1 MSCLSSKAPLAF
13 VHCPD
18 SGKVSHCPLEA
29 IGASVD
35 LAWHR
40 IGEKRVAGG
49 HAKATCRSYPG
60 AENADQPGRARHPD
74 QAGKDRGGGAAA
86 PGDHPPPLRVV
97 GERTSPDP
105 RDSRGAVGD
114 ALDAPEGGG
123 RSTER
128 AREQAGQQRGRHL
141 MAQIREE
148 TGAADAAYGW
158 PEPVPTRTWSV

>member
-1 MSCLSSKAPLAF
+1 VSCLSSKAPLAL

-49 HAKATCRSYPG
+49 HAKATCRSCPG

-74 QAGKDRGGGAAA
+74 QAGRTAVVMQ
-86 PGDHPPPLRVV
+86 PPPAITRRRS
-97 GERTSPDP
+97 GS
-105 RDSRGAVGD
+105 SAS
-114 ALDAPEGGG
+114 APPPILATPAGP
-123 RSTER
+123 SATPSVLPR
-128 AREQAGQQRGRHL
+128 AR
-141 MAQIREE
+141 
-148 TGAADAAYGW
+148 
-158 PEPVPTRTWSV
+158 PEHRACS